1 MNHLY
6 EQFASN
12 ISRTRINGSFRVLCK
27 PRLIFSRVNGPNV
40 LFHATASP
48 RVELPASEVVALPGY
63 RLWCKA
69 TGTPPIHTSLMWGS
83 QVLDNSTGVPR
94 AALNME
100 GKYTCKATSQAGTD
114 SKDVLVSFTSKYWID
129 YNMMNTV
136 R

>member
-27 PRLIFSRVNGPNV
+27 PRLIFSRVKGPNV

-69 TGTPPIHTSLMWGS
+69 TGTPPIHTSLMWGN

-114 SKDVLVSFTSKYWID
+114 SKEVRVTFTSKYWI
-129 YNMMNTV
+129 
-136 R
+136 

>member
-1 MNHLY
+1 M
-6 EQFASN
+6 
-12 ISRTRINGSFRVLCK
+12 
-27 PRLIFSRVNGPNV
+27 
-40 LFHATASP
+40 
-48 RVELPASEVVALPGY
+48 VALPGY

-114 SKDVLVSFTSKYWID
+114 SKDVRVSFTSKYWIE